1 MNFEQYLHQR
11 YGNVNLF
18 DRSFVEKDFVIHV
31 DLVKDLYQLKK
42 DSDEINEEYFKQAYQ
57 KSNELFEDLFREAEP
72 LYFVVH
78 VRSERDKYQK
88 SATKVFRHLRRREDQ
103 YNIKFVERVIDE
115 EEQVSEY
122 AVFLPNKTALDYKR
136 VIKAI
141 CNQDFPPL
149 QPRFRQTY
157 TYYPE
162 VFFVNVDRN
171 IVMNIYD
178 DRGCFLLFGDS
189 VTYDVF
195 KKKYHNDIS

>member
-72 LYFVVH
+72 HYFVVH

-88 SATKVFRHLRRREDQ
+88 SATKVFHHLRRREDQ

>member
-31 DLVKDLYQLKK
+31 DLVKDLYQLMK

-88 SATKVFRHLRRREDQ
+88 SATKVFHHLRRREDQ

>member
-88 SATKVFRHLRRREDQ
+88 SATKVFHHLRRREDQ

-122 AVFLPNKTALDYKR
+122 AVFLPNKTELDYKR

>member
-1 MNFEQYLHQR
+1 MNFEQYLQQHF
-11 YGNVNLF
+11 GKVNLF
-18 DRSFVEKDFVIHV
+18 DRSFVEKDLVFHV

-57 KSNELFEDLFREAEP
+57 KSNELFEDLFREEEP

-78 VRSERDKYQK
+78 VRRGRGKYQQ
-88 SATKVFRHLRRREDQ
+88 SASKVFRHLKRRENQ

-122 AVFLPNKTALDYKR
+122 AVLLPNKNALDYKR
-136 VIKAI
+136 LIKAI
-141 CNQDFPPL
+141 CHQDFPPL

-162 VFFVNVDRN
+162 VFFVNVDRK

-178 DRGCFLLFGDS
+178 DRGCFFLFGDS
-189 VTYDVF
+189 ATYDMF
-195 KKKYHNDIS
+195 KKNYRHDIS

>member
-1 MNFEQYLHQR
+1 M
-11 YGNVNLF
+11 NLF
-18 DRSFVEKDFVIHV
+18 DRSFVEKDLVFHV

-42 DSDEINEEYFKQAYQ
+42 NSDEINEEYFKQAYQ
-57 KSNELFEDLFREAEP
+57 KSNELFEDLFREEEP

-78 VRSERDKYQK
+78 VRSERVKYQK
-88 SATKVFRHLRRREDQ
+88 SATKVFRHLKRREDQ
-103 YNIKFVERVIDE
+103 YNIKFVKKVIDD
-115 EEQVSEY
+115 EEQVIEY
-122 AVFLPNKTALDYKR
+122 AVLLPNKKTLNYQR

-141 CNQDFPPL
+141 CHQDFPSL

-162 VFFVNVDRN
+162 VFFVNVDRK

-189 VTYDVF
+189 ETYDVF
-195 KKKYHNDIS
+195 KKKYRHDIS